1 MVPRYQDMV
10 ETYLG
15 FSSENKA
22 VTKTFKPVLREQ
34 LCDIL
39 EEENDFIETPMII
52 KKVGITAK
60 VSR

>member
-1 MVPRYQDMV
+1 MV